1 MPPVPEMDRRH
12 FTIILRRV
20 SVWAPCYF
28 VLRRSL
34 KTQPSRPD
42 GQLLGQEFER
52 FKFVVQTVQLAAEDF
67 FVVALLFLQRG
78 DLGDPALQNGRA
90 CAAALDEVVGALL
103 VVRDLLFDR
112 RIELLRHLVALLGVV
127 DDVEA
132 VRRQEGIVFVEPV
145 DGVDEARRRMEKK

>member
-1 MPPVPEMDRRH
+1 M
-12 FTIILRRV
+12 ILLR
-20 SVWAPCYF
+20 SPQCYF
-28 VLRRSL
+28 ILRRSL

-67 FVVALLFLQRG
+67 FVVPLLFLQRG
-78 DLGDPALQNGRA
+78 DLSDPALQNGRA

-145 DGVDEARRRMEKK
+145 DGVDEARRRMENE